1 VHLRLCLRRAVGK
14 LDPITVG
21 AMKPLGHGPD
31 DDLLT
36 SSVRE
41 SHLANAEPIVLV
53 MCDTQVDQAEADA
66 DAGSNLRSG
75 ALDGHEN
82 ENTEADENGVRPF
95 QYSALCPLR
104 SMGRDGLD
112 HARLGLGA
120 QSQTDRRSKSSSG
133 SGDEFG
139 EVRDGLSWRKVL
151 KNHYHEWLG
160 DNNR

>member
-1 VHLRLCLRRAVGK
+1 VHLWQCLRLAVGK
-14 LDPITVG
+14 SDPITVG
-21 AMKPLGHGPD
+21 AMKPPEHGPD
-31 DDLLT
+31 DDLLI

-41 SHLANAEPIVLV
+41 SHLANVEPIVLV
-53 MCDTQVDQAEADA
+53 MCETQVDDA
-66 DAGSNLRSG
+66 DAGSHLRSG
-75 ALDGHEN
+75 GLDGHEN

-104 SMGRDGLD
+104 GMGHDGLD

-139 EVRDGLSWRKVL
+139 EVHDGLSWREVL
-151 KNHYHEWLG
+151 KNHYYECLG